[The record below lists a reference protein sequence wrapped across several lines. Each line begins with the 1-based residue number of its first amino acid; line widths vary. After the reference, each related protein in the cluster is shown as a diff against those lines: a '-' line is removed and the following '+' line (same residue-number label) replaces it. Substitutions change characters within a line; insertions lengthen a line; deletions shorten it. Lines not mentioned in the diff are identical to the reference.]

1 MITKNNLPKSYIP
14 YNILVVC
21 SNTLTGGGHLVAVG
35 DILPIVIGKGDK
47 PKIWLQALRDP
58 KEKEF
63 ITIVES
69 SISKNPAVRVY
80 EDDDTLKINVSGTLV
95 LSIKATGEDSA
106 EIDTLD
112 MRPLGLNL
120 NGAKNELTVGGN
132 TFSGNSM
139 SGGGTL
145 IGFGI

>member
-1 MITKNNLPKSYIP
+1 MITTKNLPKSYTP

-35 DILPIVIGKGDK
+35 EILPIVVGKGDK
-47 PKIWLQALRDP
+47 PKIWLQALKDP
-58 KEKEF
+58 KKKEF
-63 ITIVES
+63 ITIVEA
-69 SISKNPAVRVY
+69 SISKNPSVRVY

-95 LSIKATGEDSA
+95 LSIKATGEDRA

-112 MRPLGLNL
+112 MRPLGLKL
-120 NGAKNELTVGGN
+120 NGTKNELTVGGN

>member
-1 MITKNNLPKSYIP
+1 MITTRNLPKSYTP
-14 YNILVVC
+14 YNTLVVC
-21 SNTLTGGGHLVAVG
+21 SNTLTGGGHFVAVG
-35 DILPIVIGKGDK
+35 DILPVVVGKGDK
-47 PKIWLQALRDP
+47 PKIWLQALTDP
-58 KEKEF
+58 KTKEF
-63 ITIVES
+63 MTLVEA
-69 SISKNPAVRVY
+69 SISKHPAVRVY
-80 EDDDTLKINVSGTLV
+80 EDDDTLKITVSGTLV

-112 MRPLGLNL
+112 MRSLGLNL
-120 NGAKNELTVGGN
+120 YGTKNELMVGSN